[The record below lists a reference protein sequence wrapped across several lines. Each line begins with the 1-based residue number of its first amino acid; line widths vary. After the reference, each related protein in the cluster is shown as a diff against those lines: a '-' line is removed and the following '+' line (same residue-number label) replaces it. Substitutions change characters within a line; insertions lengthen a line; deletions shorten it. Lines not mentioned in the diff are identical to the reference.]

1 MLTLALPPPP
11 PDGIKNIYI
20 KRIHYLEYAL
30 IKYINYHYNFIFIC
44 LTLSV
49 TVTRHLIHISNQQTK
64 TQSYCC
70 STSSKISWYQQSE
83 FICSNTEK
91 NTAYFVVSWAQ
102 AFNWKTTTA
111 FINYINDFMNYNLY
125 SPKFY
130 SAILTPADQSKP
142 LCWQLSNM
150 YSLYCIWCTKPRPDK
165 KKWHI
170 KSNPSAGVT
179 LYRQY

>member
-49 TVTRHLIHISNQQTK
+49 TVSRHLIHISNQQTK

-70 STSSKISWYQQSE
+70 STSSLVVKFHGINSQNLFVQIQRRTLPTLL
-83 FICSNTEK
+83 FPGLKLLTEK
-91 NTAYFVVSWAQ
+91 Q
-102 AFNWKTTTA
+102 Q
-111 FINYINDFMNYNLY
+111 YIIF
-125 SPKFY
+125 
-130 SAILTPADQSKP
+130 
-142 LCWQLSNM
+142 
-150 YSLYCIWCTKPRPDK
+150 
-165 KKWHI
+165 
-170 KSNPSAGVT
+170 
-179 LYRQY
+179 